1 MDAGLAANFLNKYRN
16 AGVEYS
22 VSLDNENGK
31 YTMTEPY
38 TENKLDN
45 VPLRFGEYTEA
56 TVHNHPRSN
65 PPSISD
71 VLTLAKMNKRSDGKF
86 ESSFIVPKTGPI
98 YVLQVTNKDKASKF
112 YDLYENKSDELTTK
126 RTEYLAW
133 LVSNGGG
140 TFPEKEFDGYSLAA
154 ILQEMDCGI
163 SLLQVEGDSRS
174 FKQMEAAVERE
185 NGQVSNIVYTIC
197 K

>member
-1 MDAGLAANFLNKYRN
+1 MDAGLTANFLNKYRN

-38 TENKLDN
+38 TVNKLDN
-45 VPLRFGEYTEA
+45 VPLRFGKNTEA
-56 TVHNHPRSN
+56 AVHNHPGSN

-71 VLTLAKMNKRSDGKF
+71 VLTLAKMNKRSNGKF

-98 YVLQVTNKDKASKF
+98 YVLQVTDKDKASKF

-126 RTEYLAW
+126 RKDYLIW
-133 LVSNGGG
+133 FIRNGGVS
-140 TFPEKEFDGYSLAA
+140 FPEKEFDGYSLAA
-154 ILQEMDCGI
+154 ILQEIDCGI

-174 FKQMEAAVERE
+174 FKQMEATVEWE
-185 NGQVSNIVYTIC
+185 NGQLSNIIYTIC